1 MNADI
6 LFLSRRS
13 CREFNG
19 RQIDAGSVE
28 TILKA
33 ALLAPSSMN
42 RHTTRFVVVDEEM
55 TLQKLADA
63 KEKGSAFVKDAAMAV
78 VVIDNPQNNDCWV
91 EDGSIA
97 AFAMQ
102 CQAHDLGVGSCWVQI
117 RGHYLPDGT
126 KSEQVVRGILEL
138 PDEDNVLCVI
148 AFGIPA
154 EPLESHNEDELKWEN
169 VKIG

>member
-1 MNADI
+1 
-6 LFLSRRS
+6 
-13 CREFNG
+13 
-19 RQIDAGSVE
+19 
-28 TILKA
+28 
-33 ALLAPSSMN
+33 
-42 RHTTRFVVVDEEM
+42 
-55 TLQKLADA
+55 
-63 KEKGSAFVKDAAMAV
+63 
-78 VVIDNPQNNDCWV
+78 
-91 EDGSIA
+91 
-97 AFAMQ
+97 MQ